1 MEDGCE
7 GQEKQRPTWHM
18 EMLGGLVGG
27 VRGGSGIKLT
37 VIGRAPATLS
47 AWAVA
52 VLWGAGGGHGGGH
65 AMVTVGGRVY
75 EAWAGQAP
83 LSQLHAVIDVLR
95 VWRESSQRT
104 DDAARGTDAG
114 ARGGNGGLRGTS

>member
-47 AWAVA
+47 ACRQSA
-52 VLWGAGGGHGGGH
+52 
-65 AMVTVGGRVY
+65 
-75 EAWAGQAP
+75 QD
-83 LSQLHAVIDVLR
+83 Q
-95 VWRESSQRT
+95 
-104 DDAARGTDAG
+104 
-114 ARGGNGGLRGTS
+114 